1 MVPSAMLAV
10 PEKKRGGAAADLC
23 QPLRQYL
30 IVHYNEE
37 KARDL
42 EDDLDALRR
51 LRAAATDTS
60 AALPDRPDV
69 LQSYIRALSAVH
81 SRFPLSS
88 HDGHVIAM
96 PNFAW
101 LDAFKPGHKAAMAD
115 VRLETAAVVFNLGA
129 AHSQIGLAA
138 DGMIKVKCNSFRLA
152 AGAFAFLREREC
164 PKVAAA
170 GTATVDLSP
179 KCVGMLEKLM
189 LAQAQECFF
198 EKAIA
203 DGKPPALCAK
213 IAKQVRTTKLQ
224 TIMLLCRLIV

>member
-1 MVPSAMLAV
+1 MAPSAMLAI
-10 PEKKRGGAAADLC
+10 PEKKPAGAADLC

-30 IVHYNEE
+30 IAHYNKE
-37 KARDL
+37 KAREL

-51 LRAAATDTS
+51 LRAAATDS
-60 AALPDRPDV
+60 SSALPDRPDV
-69 LQSYIRALSAVH
+69 LQSYFRALSAVR
-81 SRFPLSS
+81 SRFPLSPY
-88 HDGHVIAM
+88 DDHVITM
-96 PNFAW
+96 PNIAW
-101 LDAFKPGHKAAMAD
+101 LDAFKPGHKASMAD
-115 VRLETAAVVFNLGA
+115 ARLETAAVVFNLGA
-129 AHSQIGLAA
+129 AYSQMGLAN
-138 DGMIKVKCNSFRLA
+138 DGMIKVKCNSFQLA

-170 GTATVDLSP
+170 GTSTVDLSP
-179 KCVGMLEKLM
+179 ECVVMLEMLM

-213 IAKQVRTTKLQ
+213 IAKQVGTTKLQ